1 MAVQSELLS
10 SPVVVDSPEPI
21 YTPTLNCHD
30 YIFSGEL
37 PKTTEKLLEAAHQ
50 RIEELEAALEKQTIY
65 VRLKMKPTSSIR
77 FYTGF
82 PSFGV
87 LVATFRALS
96 PTAQNMYSWS
106 QMQRLRNRGIRDVEG
121 LRQTMQACLLS
132 LFDKFYL
139 VLQKLRVGTLNQVL
153 ADNFNISQTTVSR
166 VFISWINFLYFMLGS
181 ICIWPSRAKIKKHMS
196 TFKSLYP
203 DCRGIIDASEIKV
216 QAPSRLVLNRLKGV
230 DRLNTTP
237 AVS

>member
-37 PKTTEKLLEAAHQ
+37 PTTTEKLLEAAHQ

-82 PSFGV
+82 PSFGL
-87 LVATFRALS
+87 LVPTFRALS

-121 LRQTMQACLLS
+121 LRQTTQAC
-132 LFDKFYL
+132 
-139 VLQKLRVGTLNQVL
+139 
-153 ADNFNISQTTVSR
+153 
-166 VFISWINFLYFMLGS
+166 
-181 ICIWPSRAKIKKHMS
+181 
-196 TFKSLYP
+196 
-203 DCRGIIDASEIKV
+203 
-216 QAPSRLVLNRLKGV
+216 
-230 DRLNTTP
+230 
-237 AVS
+237 

>member
-10 SPVVVDSPEPI
+10 SPSSPVVVDSLEPI

-30 YIFSGEL
+30 YIFSAEL

-65 VRLKMKPTSSIR
+65 VQLKMKPNSSIR

-82 PSFGV
+82 PSFDV

-106 QMQRLRNRGIRDVEG
+106 QCSAL
-121 LRQTMQACLLS
+121 
-132 LFDKFYL
+132 
-139 VLQKLRVGTLNQVL
+139 
-153 ADNFNISQTTVSR
+153 
-166 VFISWINFLYFMLGS
+166 
-181 ICIWPSRAKIKKHMS
+181 
-196 TFKSLYP
+196 
-203 DCRGIIDASEIKV
+203 EIKG
-216 QAPSRLVLNRLKGV
+216 LGMLKAL
-230 DRLNTTP
+230 DKLCKPTN
-237 AVS
+237 